1 MVHRSG
7 QCIARAGWEAAQG
20 LLDGGLPVRPLHEP
34 VHHLLEHRWP
44 QPGKHPTPTTQAQ
57 PPGAG
62 LTSCINPSPDMTT
75 SASQRLRSSARTSS
89 RAWFR
94 RSAERAAR
102 LSRRGLGWGLG
113 VGGGSL
119 AGDAPCTPAGR
130 HSPVSV
136 SVKETSAW
144 ASRGCTWLRKSCR
157 ALPLPP
163 RGFNS
168 TSTRQGL
175 GSGFREPPAVK
186 TNPNRPLGG

>member
-7 QCIARAGWEAAQG
+7 QCIARAGWEATQG

-34 VHHLLEHRWP
+34 VHHLLERRWP

-94 RSAERAAR
+94 RSAERPAR
-102 LSRRGLGWGLG
+102 LSRRGLGWG
-113 VGGGSL
+113 VGGGGVPVWGCSL
-119 AGDAPCTPAGR
+119 
-130 HSPVSV
+130 H
-136 SVKETSAW
+136 
-144 ASRGCTWLRKSCR
+144 
-157 ALPLPP
+157 P
-163 RGFNS
+163 RGETL
-168 TSTRQGL
+168 TSERQREGDIGLGQQGL
-175 GSGFREPPAVK
+175 HVAPEELQGFALAPA
-186 TNPNRPLGG
+186 RI